1 MLTPLLCQTD
11 PATLNVTQGHAKGLL
26 KGWHDDHETDSV
38 PGFQRYGR
46 QWFSVLTEAN
56 KLTGRR
62 FEWSVNINATG
73 AWTPEE
79 IRANKA
85 KLMKNL
91 GRKEGRASGVSLF
104 WRLQIN
110 TEDRDKVHFHILL
123 LDGFSDDE
131 KHIKE
136 VFRWAAKP
144 IGLDNLRISVE
155 KIDKPHGYLAY
166 VLKYRPQD
174 RHKVV
179 LFSKDLPRFSKAGVV
194 RFPWPVEWESL
205 PPVSEKKKGGMARR
219 FRRER
224 ARKYRYDKEFLKYRV
239 EPGFIDHMSNLTGKG
254 VSEVR
259 EIVKENLDFWQTQSE
274 CWSSHQSPDPSLK
287 RRLDEADAE
296 LKRLLSRR
304 HEEPSSTDDP
314 SLITEDEGVL
324 SMAAD

>member
-1 MLTPLLCQTD
+1 MPTPLLCQTD
-11 PATLNVTQGHAKGLL
+11 PSPLNVTQGYAKGLL
-26 KGWHDDHETDSV
+26 QGRYDDHETDSI

-56 KLTGRR
+56 KLSGRR
-62 FEWSVNINATG
+62 FEWAVNINATV

-79 IRANKA
+79 IRTNKA

-91 GRKEGRASGVSLF
+91 GRKKGKASGMSLF

-110 TEDRDKVHFHILL
+110 SENRDLVHFHILL

-136 VFRWAAKP
+136 VFRWASKP

-179 LFSKDLPRFSKAGVV
+179 LFSKGLPRFSKAGVIG
-194 RFPWPVEWESL
+194 FPWPVEWESL
-205 PPVSEKKKGGMARR
+205 PPVSEKEKGSMARR
-219 FRRER
+219 FRKQR
-224 ARKYRYDKEFLKYRV
+224 ARKARATKFTLEYRV
-239 EPGFIDHMSNLTGKG
+239 DPGFIEHMVNLTGKS
-254 VSEVR
+254 VYEVQ
-259 EIVKENLDFWQTQSE
+259 ETFLENLDFWEQQSNS
-274 CWSSHQSPDPSLK
+274 WVSQQKPDRALK
-287 RRLDEADAE
+287 KRLDEVDAE
-296 LKRLLSRR
+296 LKQLLRRR
-304 HEEPSSTDDP
+304 HQTTTASDDP
-314 SLITEDEGVL
+314 VLMIEEEDALLMEQ
-324 SMAAD
+324 A